1 MPDIVVTFFILGL
14 LAGLLRSDLKVPKAA
29 YDTLSLLLMLTIGLK
44 GGLALFGNL
53 SPGLFAELLVIASV
67 GAAIPFLLIPLLQH
81 LIGLSKANACS
92 VAAHYGS
99 VSAGTFAVGLS
110 YVENLGLDYS
120 PQVTLYLV
128 MLELP
133 AIIVGLA
140 MHRRLSSDAQKPS
153 DTNGLWHE
161 TLTNRGVVLLT
172 GGVLIGWMYGPEMGA
187 SVTDLFLGAFSGV
200 LAIFL
205 LEMGLTAADTLRPF
219 PKNAGRALAFAVIAP
234 PVLGTVGI
242 GVSMLLG
249 LSLGTTII
257 LAAMIASASYIAA
270 PAAIRV
276 AIPEADIGLA
286 MLLSLG
292 LTFPFNVIAGIPLYH
307 SIATALL

>member
-1 MPDIVVTFFILGL
+1 MPDIVVTFFVLGL
-14 LAGLLRSDLKVPKAA
+14 IAGLLQSDLKIPKAA
-29 YDTLSLLLMLTIGLK
+29 YDILSLLLMLTIGLK
-44 GGLALFGNL
+44 GGLALFGNV
-53 SPGLFAELLVIASV
+53 SSGLLIELVAIACL
-67 GAAIPFLLIPLLQH
+67 GALIPFALIPLLRFVV
-81 LIGLSKANACS
+81 GLSTANACS

-140 MHRRLSSDAQKPS
+140 MHKRLTGESS
-153 DTNGLWHE
+153 TNSQGLWHE
-161 TLTNRGVVLLT
+161 TLTNRGVVLLV
-172 GGVLIGWMYGPEMGA
+172 GGVFIGWLYGPEMGA
-187 SVTDLFLGAFSGV
+187 SVTDLFIGAFSGV

-219 PKNAGRALAFAVIAP
+219 PKNATRALLFAVMAP
-234 PVLGTVGI
+234 PVLGSIGI
-242 GVSMLLG
+242 AVAIALG
-249 LSLGTTII
+249 LSLGTTIM
-257 LAAMIASASYIAA
+257 LAAMVASASYIAA

-276 AIPEADIGLA
+276 AIPSADIGLA

-292 LTFPFNVIAGIPLYH
+292 LTFPFNVIVGIPLYH
-307 SIATALL
+307 RIAAALL

>member
-14 LAGLLRSDLKVPKAA
+14 IAGLLRSDLKVPKAA

-53 SPGLFAELLVIASV
+53 SAGLLIELAVIAAL
-67 GAAIPFLLIPLLQH
+67 GAAIPFALIPLLQFV
-81 LIGLSKANACS
+81 IGLSKANACS
-92 VAAHYGS
+92 IAAHYGS
-99 VSAGTFAVGLS
+99 VSAGTFAVALS
-110 YVENLGLDYS
+110 YAENLGLEYS

-140 MHRRLSSDAQKPS
+140 MHRRLSKTQN
-153 DTNGLWHE
+153 DTTGLWHE

-200 LAIFL
+200 LALFL

-234 PVLGTVGI
+234 PVLGTIGI
-242 GVSMLLG
+242 GVSLLLG
-249 LSLGTTII
+249 LSLGSTII
-257 LAAMIASASYIAA
+257 LAAMVASASYIAA

-276 AIPEADIGLA
+276 AIPDADIGLA

-292 LTFPFNVIAGIPLYH
+292 LTFPFNVIFGIPLYH
-307 SIATALL
+307 NIAGAVL